1 MKKVKKFIL
10 LSLIL
15 LVPMSI
21 AGLVLILG
29 FWLSPQDQL
38 QKADAIVVVSG
49 GETKARTNEGIKLFK
64 DGLSDYL
71 IFSGAAE
78 KGPIS
83 NASVMKSMAV
93 EAGIDSSK
101 IMIDETSE
109 NTYQN
114 AKNVKT
120 IIDNNNIKEFILV
133 TSPYHQKRAR
143 VTFDNVFGSKYTII
157 NHSAVDSTW
166 RKSRWWQS
174 PASIELTLQE
184 AYRIIYIE
192 LTGKYE

>member
-101 IMIDETSE
+101 IMIDETSDP
-109 NTYQN
+109 
-114 AKNVKT
+114 
-120 IIDNNNIKEFILV
+120 IISSLSFTVSGLGY
-133 TSPYHQKRAR
+133 P
-143 VTFDNVFGSKYTII
+143 
-157 NHSAVDSTW
+157 
-166 RKSRWWQS
+166 KSI
-174 PASIELTLQE
+174 AE
-184 AYRIIYIE
+184 A
-192 LTGKYE
+192 

>member
-93 EAGIDSSK
+93 EAGIED
-101 IMIDETSE
+101 
-109 NTYQN
+109 
-114 AKNVKT
+114 V
-120 IIDNNNIKEFILV
+120 IIV
-133 TSPYHQKRAR
+133 TGWHKRAIEDH
-143 VTFDNVFGSKYTII
+143 FDKHF
-157 NHSAVDSTW
+157 
-166 RKSRWWQS
+166 
-174 PASIELTLQE
+174 ELE
-184 AYRIIYIE
+184 ARIPHGE
-192 LTGKYE
+192 KAAGGKARPVLS